1 MIKTIDLY
9 KEYENTIAVKNLN
22 FEVEKNSVFALIG
35 PNGAGKTTL
44 IKMIATLLEQTK
56 GKIYVDNIE
65 NIEQRKEA
73 RSKIGFLPDLFNLYD
88 DLTVKEYLEYFC
100 LAYEL
105 PKNIHEKRVKEVIEL
120 VNLEVKTDEL
130 ILNLSRGMKQRVGI
144 AKTLIHNPELLLL
157 DEPASGLDPKARIE
171 LRNIIKNL
179 KVIGKTLIVS
189 SHILTEL
196 SDFCDSFGI
205 MEKGVMVKNGKIS
218 AIEFEDTRKQVKIQ
232 VLSNIDVANNHL
244 SEIKSISELSI
255 KNNELDFSFSGT
267 LDELAELN
275 TFLVNKDVKIIS
287 FYEKKKNIEDL
298 FMKYSNNEVN

>member
-56 GKIYVDNIE
+56 GKIYVDGIE

-73 RSKIGFLPDLFNLYD
+73 RAKIGFLPDLFNLYD
-88 DLTVKEYLEYFC
+88 DLTVKEYLKYFC

-144 AKTLIHNPELLLL
+144 AKTLIHNPDLLLL

-179 KVIGKTLIVS
+179 KGIGKTLIVS

-205 MEKGVMVKNGKIS
+205 MEKGVMVKSGKID

-232 VLSNIDVANNHL
+232 VLSNIDVAVNHIA
-244 SEIKSISELSI
+244 EIKSISELSI

>member
-56 GKIYVDNIE
+56 GKIYVDGIE

-179 KVIGKTLIVS
+179 KGIGKTLIVS

-205 MEKGVMVKNGKIS
+205 MEKGVMVKSGKID

-232 VLSNIDVANNHL
+232 VLSNIDVALNHIA
-244 SEIKSISELSI
+244 EIKSISELSI

>member
-1 MIKTIDLY
+1 MIRTIDLY

-22 FEVEKNSVFALIG
+22 FEVHKNSVFALIG

-65 NIEQRKEA
+65 NLEQRKEA
-73 RSKIGFLPDLFNLYD
+73 RAKIGFLPDLFNLYD

-105 PKNIHEKRVKEVIEL
+105 PKNQHEKRIKEVIDL
-120 VNLEVKTDEL
+120 VNLEVKTDEF
-130 ILNLSRGMKQRVGI
+130 ISNLSRGMKQRVGI
-144 AKTLIHNPELLLL
+144 AKTLIHNPDLLLL

-171 LRNIIKNL
+171 LRNVIKNL
-179 KVIGKTLIVS
+179 QNAGKTLIVS
-189 SHILTEL
+189 SHILSEL

-205 MEKGVMVKNGKIS
+205 MEKGVMVKSGKIND
-218 AIEFEDTRKQVKIQ
+218 IEFEDSKKQVKIQ
-232 VLSNIDVANNHL
+232 VLSNIELAKTYLN
-244 SEIKSISELSI
+244 EMEQISELSI
-255 KNNELDFSFSGT
+255 KNNELDFSFSGS
-267 LDELAELN
+267 LEDLAEIN
-275 TFLVNKDVKIIS
+275 SYLVNKNIKIIS

-298 FMKYSNNEVN
+298 FMKYSNNEVS

>member
-22 FEVEKNSVFALIG
+22 FEVHKNSVFALIG

-65 NIEQRKEA
+65 NIEKRKEA
-73 RSKIGFLPDLFNLYD
+73 RAKIGFLPDLFNLYD

-105 PKNIHEKRVKEVIEL
+105 PKNQHESRVKEVIEL
-120 VNLEVKTDEL
+120 VNLEVKTDEF
-130 ILNLSRGMKQRVGI
+130 ISNLSRGMKQRVGI
-144 AKTLIHNPELLLL
+144 AKTLIHNPDLLLL

-179 KVIGKTLIVS
+179 QSIGKTLIVS
-189 SHILTEL
+189 SHILSEL

-205 MEKGVMVKNGKIS
+205 MEKGVMVKSGKIND
-218 AIEFEDTRKQVKIQ
+218 IEFEDSKKQVKIQ
-232 VLSNIDVANNHL
+232 VLSNIELAKNYI
-244 SEIKSISELSI
+244 SEIENISEISI
-255 KNNELDFSFSGT
+255 KNNELDFSFSGS
-267 LDELAELN
+267 LEELSEIN
-275 TFLVNKDVKIIS
+275 TYLVNKNIKIIS

-298 FMKYSNNEVN
+298 FMKYSNNEVS

>member
-73 RSKIGFLPDLFNLYD
+73 RAKIGFLPDLFNLYD

-144 AKTLIHNPELLLL
+144 AKTLIHNPDLLLL

-205 MEKGVMVKNGKIS
+205 MEKGVMVKSGKID

-232 VLSNIDVANNHL
+232 VLSNIDVAVNHIA
-244 SEIKSISELSI
+244 EIKNISELSI